1 MNFIAGMVTLG
12 YVVAGLFF
20 LKFWERSRDALFV
33 IFAAAFWLLALD
45 EALLSI
51 VALPPAQE
59 SWLYVLRLAAFGLI
73 AIAIVNKNLR
83 GRTKRY

>member
-20 LKFWERSRDALFV
+20 LKFWERSRDALFA